1 MSAPTPPSPAARTDK
16 LNEALPPGTRFGEF
30 EVLGVLGIGGFG
42 VVYLAQDH
50 SLERQVALKEYMPS
64 SLAIRGEGAQITLRT
79 QAYADTYA
87 AGLRSFVNEARL
99 LARFDH
105 PSLLKVYRFWEDNG
119 TAYMVMPYLQGATLR
134 DTRRAMDRSP
144 DEAWLRGV
152 LGAVLAAL
160 EHLHQEGVFHRD
172 VAPDNILLTRDG
184 APILLD
190 FGAARQVISNHT
202 QAFTAILKPSYAP
215 IEQYAEMSAMRQ
227 GPWTDLY
234 ALGAVMHFLL
244 TGKPPMPSTARAVQ
258 PGAEALELHEQAG
271 VSQRFVRIVGWMLS
285 VRPQDRPQSVAQL
298 RAVLAGQAEVPQV
311 QHGQVQEAQPD
322 LALGD
327 APTQRVVDP
336 TVPDG
341 SDYAAATRL
350 DTAHQPTVMAPRPPR
365 PAPEG
370 KGPPMKPVP
379 PGSPPPLHVPQKRV
393 AVPPATPAAGSP
405 TAFARTEAQVPA
417 GSRRGLALVLG
428 GVAVAAIAG
437 AAWWASRPAAVAAPS
452 AAVPAVA
459 PAAKPGYSGPALG
472 EVASVPTWGGGASSP
487 AR

>member
-1 MSAPTPPSPAARTDK
+1 MSADSPASPAARTDK

-79 QAYADTYA
+79 EAYADTYA

-152 LGAVLAAL
+152 LGAVLDAL
-160 EHLHQEGVFHRD
+160 EHLHQEDVFHRD
-172 VAPDNILLTRDG
+172 IAPDNILLTREG

-190 FGAARQVISNHT
+190 FGAARRVISNHT

-244 TGKPPMPSTARAVQ
+244 SGKPPMPSTARAVH
-258 PGAEALELHEQAG
+258 PGAELLELDAQAG
-271 VSQRFVRIVGWMLS
+271 VSERFVRIVGWMLS
-285 VRPQDRPQSVAQL
+285 VRPQERPQSVAEL
-298 RAVLAGQAEVPQV
+298 RAVLAGQAPVPDIR
-311 QHGQVQEAQPD
+311 HGQVQAAQASAD
-322 LALGD
+322 E
-327 APTQRVVDP
+327 PTQLIDP

-341 SDYAAATRL
+341 GAYSAPTRL
-350 DTAHQPTVMAPRPPR
+350 DTAHQPTVMAARPQR

-370 KGPPMKPVP
+370 KGPPMKAMP
-379 PGSPPPLHVPQKRV
+379 PGSPPPLHVPQRAA
-393 AVPPATPAAGSP
+393 AVPPIAAPAAGSP
-405 TAFARTEAQVPA
+405 AFARTEAQAPA
-417 GSRRGLALVLG
+417 ATSGRRAMTIVL
-428 GVAVAAIAG
+428 AVAGIAALGG
-437 AAWWASRPAAVAAPS
+437 AAWWASRPAMGVKPAA
-452 AAVPAVA
+452 AAA
-459 PAAKPGYSGPALG
+459 PAATPGYSGPALG
-472 EVASVPTWGGGASSP
+472 EVASVPTWGGGAATP
-487 AR
+487 PR

>member
-1 MSAPTPPSPAARTDK
+1 MSADTPAPPAARTDK

-64 SLAIRGEGAQITLRT
+64 TLAIRGEGAQITLRT
-79 QAYADTYA
+79 EAYADTYA

-134 DTRRAMDRSP
+134 DTRRAMDRAP

-152 LGAVLAAL
+152 LGAVLDAL
-160 EHLHQEGVFHRD
+160 EHLHQEDVFHRD
-172 VAPDNILLTRDG
+172 IAPDNILLTRDG

-190 FGAARQVISNHT
+190 FGAARRVISNHT

-244 TGKPPMPSTARAVQ
+244 SGKPPLPSTARAVQ
-258 PGAEALELHEQAG
+258 PGAELLELHAQAG
-271 VSQRFVRIVGWMLS
+271 VSERFVRIVGWMLS
-285 VRPQDRPQSVAQL
+285 VRPQDRPQSVAEL
-298 RAVLAGQAEVPQV
+298 RAVLAGQAAVPDIR
-311 QHGQVQEAQPD
+311 HGQVQAAQ
-322 LALGD
+322 ASAD
-327 APTQRVVDP
+327 APTQLIDP

-341 SDYAAATRL
+341 GAYAAPTRL
-350 DTAHQPTVMAPRPPR
+350 DTAHQPTVMAARPPR

-370 KGPPMKPVP
+370 QGPPMKAMP
-379 PGSPPPLHVPQKRV
+379 PGSPPPLHVPQRAAV
-393 AVPPATPAAGSP
+393 VPPMAPPAAGSP
-405 TAFARTEAQVPA
+405 AFARTEAQTPA
-417 GSRRGLALVLG
+417 ASRRGLAIVLAVAG
-428 GVAVAAIAG
+428 IVAVGA
-437 AAWWASRPAAVAAPS
+437 AAWWASRPAAS
-452 AAVPAVA
+452 AQPPAIR
-459 PAAKPGYSGPALG
+459 PAGTPGYSGPALG
-472 EVASVPTWGGGASSP
+472 DVASVPTWGGGASAP

>member
-1 MSAPTPPSPAARTDK
+1 MSAPTPAPARTDK

-64 SLAIRGEGAQITLRT
+64 SLAVRGEGAQITLRT
-79 QAYADTYA
+79 EAYADTYA

-152 LGAVLAAL
+152 LGAVLDAL

-172 VAPDNILLTRDG
+172 IAPDNILLSRDG

-244 TGKPPMPSTARAVQ
+244 NGKPPLPSTARAVQ
-258 PGAEALELHEQAG
+258 PGAEQLELHEQAG
-271 VSQRFVRIVGWMLS
+271 VSARFVRIVGWMLS

-298 RAVLAGQAEVPQV
+298 RAVLAGQAEIPQV
-311 QHGQVQEAQPD
+311 QHGQVQDAQT
-322 LALGD
+322 AAD
-327 APTQRVVDP
+327 ATTQLIDP

-341 SDYAAATRL
+341 SDYAAPTRL
-350 DTAHQPTVMAPRPPR
+350 DTAHQPTQLAARPPR

-379 PGSPPPLHVPQKRV
+379 PGSPPPLACAAEAGGR
-393 AVPPATPAAGSP
+393 AAGSARRRAATAFTP
-405 TAFARTEAQVPA
+405 TAFARTEAQAPA
-417 GSRRGLALVLG
+417 PARRGMVFVLG

-437 AAWWASRPAAVAAPS
+437 AAWWATRA
-452 AAVPAVA
+452 PAVA
-459 PAAKPGYSGPALG
+459 QPAAAVSAAKPGYSGPALG
-472 EVASVPTWGGGASSP
+472 EVASVPTWGGGASAP
-487 AR
+487 VR

>member
-134 DTRRAMDRSP
+134 DTRRTMDRTP

-152 LGAVLAAL
+152 LGAVLDAL

-271 VSQRFVRIVGWMLS
+271 VSARFVRIVGWMLS

-311 QHGQVQEAQPD
+311 QHGQVQEART
-322 LALGD
+322 AAE
-327 APTQRVVDP
+327 APTQLIIDP

-350 DTAHQPTVMAPRPPR
+350 DTAHQPTVMSPRPPR

-379 PGSPPPLHVPQKRV
+379 PGSPPPLHVPPKRV
-393 AVPPATPAAGSP
+393 AVPPAAPAAGSP

-417 GSRRGLALVLG
+417 TSRRGLALALG

-437 AAWWASRPAAVAAPS
+437 GAWWASRPAGLAPSSAAAP
-452 AAVPAVA
+452 AAA

-472 EVASVPTWGGGASSP
+472 EVASVPTWGSGASAPS
-487 AR
+487 R

>member
-1 MSAPTPPSPAARTDK
+1 MSADPPAKAPAAPRTDK
-16 LNEALPPGTRFGEF
+16 LAEALPPGTRFGEF
-30 EVLGVLGIGGFG
+30 EILGVLGIGGFG

-64 SLAIRGEGAQITLRT
+64 SLAVRGDGPQITLRT
-79 QAYADTYA
+79 SAYADTYA

-134 DTRRAMDRSP
+134 DTRRAMTGPP

-152 LGAVLAAL
+152 LGAVLDAL

-172 VAPDNILLTRDG
+172 IAPDNILLTREG

-190 FGAARQVISNHT
+190 FGAARRVISNHT

-215 IEQYAEMSAMRQ
+215 IEQYAEMSSMRQ

-258 PGAEALELHEQAG
+258 PGADMLDLHESAE
-271 VSQRFVRIVGWMLS
+271 VSPRFVQIVGWMLS
-285 VRPQDRPQSVAQL
+285 VRPQDRPQSVAEL
-298 RAVLAGQAEVPQV
+298 RAVLDGQRAVPAV
-311 QHGQVQEAQPD
+311 HHDGVQEAGSS
-322 LALGD
+322 AAAGE
-327 APTQRVVDP
+327 ATQILDP

-341 SDYAAATRL
+341 GRYAEPTRL
-350 DTAHQPTVMAPRPPR
+350 DTAHQPTQLTPRPQR
-365 PAPEG
+365 PAPPG
-370 KGPPMKPVP
+370 KGPPMKATP
-379 PGSPPPLHVPQKRV
+379 PGSPPPLYVPQK
-393 AVPPATPAAGSP
+393 
-405 TAFARTEAQVPA
+405 
-417 GSRRGLALVLG
+417 
-428 GVAVAAIAG
+428 AVAAAATPSPAVAAETASSATARRLGPWIAG
-437 AAWWASRPAAVAAPS
+437 AVGLSVAA
-452 AAVPAVA
+452 AAAAWVWSQRTVEPPALPPPVVKA
-459 PAAKPGYSGPALG
+459 PAAAPVPGYAGPALG
-472 EVASVPTWGGGASSP
+472 QVASVPTWGQGTSAP

>member
-1 MSAPTPPSPAARTDK
+1 MSAPTPASPAARTDK

-42 VVYLAQDH
+42 VVYLTQDH

-134 DTRRAMDRSP
+134 DTRRTMDRAP

-152 LGAVLAAL
+152 LGAVLDAL

-172 VAPDNILLTRDG
+172 IAPDNILLSREG

-271 VSQRFVRIVGWMLS
+271 VSARFVRIVGWMLS

-298 RAVLAGQAEVPQV
+298 RAVLAGQAEVPDIR
-311 QHGQVQEAQPD
+311 HGQVQEAQ
-322 LALGD
+322 AD
-327 APTQRVVDP
+327 APTQVIDP

-350 DTAHQPTVMAPRPPR
+350 DTAHQPTQMAARPPR

-393 AVPPATPAAGSP
+393 VVPPVAEAAGAP
-405 TAFARTEAQVPA
+405 ADFARTEAQAPA
-417 GSRRGLALVLG
+417 PSRRGLAIALG
-428 GVAVAAIAG
+428 GVALAAIAG
-437 AAWWASRPAAVAAPS
+437 AAWWASRPPAVAPAPV
-452 AAVPAVA
+452 AA

-472 EVASVPTWGGGASSP
+472 EVASVPTWGAGASAP
-487 AR
+487 R